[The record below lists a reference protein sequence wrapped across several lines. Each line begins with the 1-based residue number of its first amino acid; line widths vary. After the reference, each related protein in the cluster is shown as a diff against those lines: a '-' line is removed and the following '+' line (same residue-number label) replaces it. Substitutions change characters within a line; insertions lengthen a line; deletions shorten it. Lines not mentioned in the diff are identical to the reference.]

1 MNLKKVWSEK
11 TTRGEGRQ
19 WSKSLSSLL
28 SRLANFSPIP
38 TIPSPLKCVIQSLPL
53 ISKILAVCQWPAFNF
68 SVRLLN
74 TICTDFSLLSKLGAI
89 APFSWDRFFTH
100 PRHQNLLPDM
110 FWPQGN
116 KSLHIV
122 RRLSPLVR
130 HKLYSPARNESG
142 ERSFK
147 LTTAEEMI
155 YNFYAIK
162 TLELYIPKIKSIS
175 KS

>member
-1 MNLKKVWSEK
+1 MNLEKVWSEK
-11 TTRGEGRQ
+11 TTKGGGRQ

-28 SRLANFSPIP
+28 SSSLPNFSLIP
-38 TIPSPLKCVIQSLPL
+38 TFPFSLKCVIQLLPL

-74 TICTDFSLLSKLGAI
+74 TICTDFSLLSKFGAI
-89 APFSWDRFFTH
+89 SPFSWDHFFTKTW

-116 KSLHIV
+116 KSGHIV

-130 HKLYSPARNESG
+130 HKPYSPSRNESG

-147 LTTAEEMI
+147 W
-155 YNFYAIK
+155 K
-162 TLELYIPKIKSIS
+162 WYIIS
-175 KS
+175 MQSKH